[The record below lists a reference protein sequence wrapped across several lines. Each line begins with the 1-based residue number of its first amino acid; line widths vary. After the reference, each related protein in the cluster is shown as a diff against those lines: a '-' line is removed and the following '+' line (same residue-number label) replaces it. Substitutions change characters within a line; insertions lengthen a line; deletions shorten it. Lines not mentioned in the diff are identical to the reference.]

1 MNTTQ
6 SDSQTPTEVGEDTP
20 RKLLRV
26 WPAIVIVVLQWLFR
40 FGVKELFPGIQG
52 FGYAVM
58 GSLALTLLLI
68 AWWTFF
74 SRARWRERFIAL
86 GVIAVTIAA
95 TWLLKHDSMWLPWLL
110 AYA

>member
-6 SDSQTPTEVGEDTP
+6 TGDDPP

-26 WPAIVIVVLQWLFR
+26 WPAIAAVVLQWLFR

-58 GSLALTLLLI
+58 G
-68 AWWTFF
+68 
-74 SRARWRERFIAL
+74 
-86 GVIAVTIAA
+86 
-95 TWLLKHDSMWLPWLL
+95 
-110 AYA
+110 